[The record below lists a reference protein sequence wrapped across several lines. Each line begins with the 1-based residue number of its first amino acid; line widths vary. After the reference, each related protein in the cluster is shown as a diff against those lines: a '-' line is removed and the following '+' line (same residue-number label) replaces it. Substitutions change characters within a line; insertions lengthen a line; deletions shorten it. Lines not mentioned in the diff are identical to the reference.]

1 MVEVPVL
8 KGHVKSFVKKKAV
21 EARSLPRAVEKLG
34 EEPTSH
40 INKEKRNTLLG
51 LRMLGAPRV
60 RP

>member
-8 KGHVKSFVKKKAV
+8 KGHVKGSVKKKAMQ
-21 EARSLPRAVEKLG
+21 AKSLPRGIEKMDD
-34 EEPTSH
+34 EPTGR